1 LKELKEILFGVNID
15 SVYGD
20 TNLSISGISF
30 DSRQIK
36 QNNIFIAIKG
46 YDLDGHNYIDQSINN
61 GATVVVCETLPKT
74 INKYEIVFIKVKCS
88 KTALYTIS
96 SNLYGNPSSKIDL
109 IGVTGT
115 NGKTTIATLLFDLYT
130 ELEIKS
136 GLISTVKISYDNKN
150 FQANQTTPDSLSINR
165 FLSEMVNSNVRYCFM
180 EVSSHGI
187 DQNRTDGLVFK
198 GGIFTNLTHD
208 HLDYHESFENYRDIK
223 KQFFDSL
230 SNNSF
235 ALTNNDDK
243 NGMVM
248 LQNTIADKYTYS
260 LNSVSDFKAKILES
274 SFDGMLLKINSTEF
288 WSKLVG
294 KFNAYNILSVY
305 SAASILGL
313 PKNELL
319 KAMSSLDAVAGRFQ
333 FYKKNKITAIVD
345 YAHTPDALEN
355 ILKSI
360 NEIKTSEN
368 NLITVV
374 GCGGNRDKSKRPL
387 MGDIASNLSSKVIF
401 TSDNPRFEDPEIIIE
416 EMISGVR
423 STNSNKTISISNR
436 KEAIKAAC
444 QFARTNDIILVAG
457 KGHESYQEVKGVRS
471 DFDDFEIVKEL
482 LNQKN

>member
-1 LKELKEILFGVNID
+1 MEID
-15 SVYGD
+15 SVIGN
-20 TNLSISGISF
+20 TSLSINKIEF
-30 DSRQIK
+30 DSRLISDGDMYV
-36 QNNIFIAIKG
+36 AISG
-46 YDLDGHNYIDQSINN
+46 VNVDGHSFISEAIQN
-61 GATVVVCETLPKT
+61 GANCIVCEKT
-74 INKYEIVFIKVKCS
+74 PENKTDGVVYVNVKS
-88 KTALYTIS
+88 SRKALAIIS
-96 SNLYGNPSSKIDL
+96 SNYFDNPSSKL
-109 IGVTGT
+109 NLVGVTGT

-130 ELEIKS
+130 ALEIKS

-165 FLSEMVNSNVRYCFM
+165 FLSEMVNSSVRYCFM

-187 DQNRTDGLVFK
+187 DQNRTEGLVFK

-208 HLDYHESFENYRDIK
+208 HLDYHESFENYRDTK

-319 KAMSSLDAVAGRFQ
+319 KAISSLDAVAGRFQ

>member
-1 LKELKEILFGVNID
+1 MKLLREILYKVEIN
-15 SVYGD
+15 SVVGN
-20 TNLSISGISF
+20 TSLSINKIEF
-30 DSRQIK
+30 DSRLISDGDMY
-36 QNNIFIAIKG
+36 IAIAG
-46 YDLDGHNYIDQSINN
+46 VNVDGHSFISQAIQN
-61 GATVVVCETLPKT
+61 GANCIVCEKT
-74 INKYEIVFIKVKCS
+74 PDNKTDGIVYVNVKS
-88 KTALYTIS
+88 SRKALAIIS
-96 SNLYGNPSSKIDL
+96 SNYFDNPSSKLNL

-208 HLDYHESFENYRDIK
+208 HLDYHESFENYRDTK

>member
-1 LKELKEILFGVNID
+1 MKLLREILYKVEIN
-15 SVYGD
+15 SVVGN
-20 TNLSISGISF
+20 TSLSINKIEF
-30 DSRQIK
+30 DSRLISDGDMY
-36 QNNIFIAIKG
+36 IAITG
-46 YDLDGHNYIDQSINN
+46 VNVDGHSFISQAIQN
-61 GATVVVCETLPKT
+61 GANCIVCEKT
-74 INKYEIVFIKVKCS
+74 PDIKTDGVVYVNVKS
-88 KTALYTIS
+88 SRKALAIIS
-96 SNLYGNPSSKIDL
+96 SNYFDNPSSKLNL

-208 HLDYHESFENYRDIK
+208 HLDYHESFENYRDTK

-416 EMISGVR
+416 EMIRGVK

>member
-1 LKELKEILFGVNID
+1 MKLLREILYKVEIN
-15 SVYGD
+15 SVLGN
-20 TNLSISGISF
+20 TSLSINKIEF
-30 DSRQIK
+30 DSRLISDGDMY
-36 QNNIFIAIKG
+36 IAITG
-46 YDLDGHNYIDQSINN
+46 VNVDGHSFISQAIQN
-61 GATVVVCETLPKT
+61 GANCIVCEKIPDNKT
-74 INKYEIVFIKVKCS
+74 DGVVYVNVKS
-88 KTALYTIS
+88 SRKALAIIS
-96 SNLYGNPSSKIDL
+96 SNYFDNPSSKLNL

-208 HLDYHESFENYRDIK
+208 HLDYHESFENYRDTK

>member
-1 LKELKEILFGVNID
+1 MKLLREILYKVKIN
-15 SVYGD
+15 SVVGN
-20 TNLSISGISF
+20 TSLSINKIEF
-30 DSRQIK
+30 DSRLISDGDMY
-36 QNNIFIAIKG
+36 IAISG
-46 YDLDGHNYIDQSINN
+46 VNVDGHSFISQAIQN
-61 GATVVVCETLPKT
+61 GANCIVCEKT
-74 INKYEIVFIKVKCS
+74 PENKTDGVVYVNVKS
-88 KTALYTIS
+88 SRKAQAIIS
-96 SNLYGNPSSKIDL
+96 SNYFDNPSSKLNL

-165 FLSEMVNSNVRYCFM
+165 FLSEMVNANVRYCFM

-208 HLDYHESFENYRDIK
+208 HLDYHESFENYRDTK

-345 YAHTPDALEN
+345 YAHTPDALLNVLETIVKIKQNEN
-355 ILKSI
+355 SI
-360 NEIKTSEN
+360 
-368 NLITVV
+368 ITVV
-374 GCGGNRDKSKRPL
+374 GCGGGRDRAKRL
-387 MGDIASNLSSKVIF
+387 KMGSIASRLSQKVIF
-401 TSDNPRFEDPEIIIE
+401 TSDNPRDEDPKSIIDD
-416 EMISGVR
+416 MIAGVDDADK
-423 STNSNKTISISNR
+423 NKILNIVDR
-436 KEAIKAAC
+436 KEAIVKASKVAKP
-444 QFARTNDIILVAG
+444 NDILLVAG
-457 KGHESYQEVKGVRS
+457 KGHEKYQIIKSKKIRFN
-471 DFDDFEIVKEL
+471 DKEILTQTLKMAV
-482 LNQKN
+482 

>member
-1 LKELKEILFGVNID
+1 MKLLREILYKVEIN
-15 SVYGD
+15 SVVGN
-20 TNLSISGISF
+20 TSLSINKIEF
-30 DSRQIK
+30 DSRLISDGDMY
-36 QNNIFIAIKG
+36 IAITG
-46 YDLDGHNYIDQSINN
+46 VNVDGHSFISQAIKN
-61 GATVVVCETLPKT
+61 GANCIVCEKIPDNKT
-74 INKYEIVFIKVKCS
+74 DGVVYVNVKS
-88 KTALYTIS
+88 SRKALAIIS
-96 SNLYGNPSSKIDL
+96 SNYFDNPSSKLNL

-187 DQNRTDGLVFK
+187 DQNRTDGLIFK

-208 HLDYHESFENYRDIK
+208 HLDYHESFENYRDTK
-223 KQFFDSL
+223 KQFFDAL

>member
-1 LKELKEILFGVNID
+1 MKLLREILYKVEIN
-15 SVYGD
+15 SVIGN
-20 TNLSISGISF
+20 TSLSINKIEF
-30 DSRQIK
+30 DSRLISDGDMY
-36 QNNIFIAIKG
+36 IAITG
-46 YDLDGHNYIDQSINN
+46 VNVDGHSFISQAIQN
-61 GATVVVCETLPKT
+61 GANCIVCEKIPDNKT
-74 INKYEIVFIKVKCS
+74 DGVVYVNVKS
-88 KTALYTIS
+88 SRKALAIIS
-96 SNLYGNPSSKIDL
+96 SNYFDNPSSKLNL

-208 HLDYHESFENYRDIK
+208 HLDYHESFENYRDTK

-360 NEIKTSEN
+360 NEIKTLEN

-416 EMISGVR
+416 EMIRGVK

-482 LNQKN
+482 LNQKK

>member
-1 LKELKEILFGVNID
+1 MKLLREILYKVEIN
-15 SVYGD
+15 SVVGN
-20 TNLSISGISF
+20 TSLSINKIEF
-30 DSRQIK
+30 DSRLISDGDMY
-36 QNNIFIAIKG
+36 IAITG
-46 YDLDGHNYIDQSINN
+46 VNVDGHSFISQAIQN
-61 GATVVVCETLPKT
+61 GANCIVCEKT
-74 INKYEIVFIKVKCS
+74 PDIKADGIVYVNVKS
-88 KTALYTIS
+88 SRKALAIIS
-96 SNLYGNPSSKIDL
+96 SNYFDNPSSKLNL

-208 HLDYHESFENYRDIK
+208 HLDYHESFENYRDTK

>member
-1 LKELKEILFGVNID
+1 LKLLREILYKVEIN
-15 SVYGD
+15 SVVGN
-20 TNLSISGISF
+20 TSLSINKIEF
-30 DSRQIK
+30 DSRLISDGDMY
-36 QNNIFIAIKG
+36 IAITG
-46 YDLDGHNYIDQSINN
+46 VNVDGHSFISQAIKN
-61 GATVVVCETLPKT
+61 GANCIVCEKIPDNKT
-74 INKYEIVFIKVKCS
+74 DGVVYVNVKS
-88 KTALYTIS
+88 SRKALAIIS
-96 SNLYGNPSSKIDL
+96 SNYFDNPSSKLNL

-208 HLDYHESFENYRDIK
+208 HLDYHESFENYRDTK

-230 SNNSF
+230 NNNSF

>member
-1 LKELKEILFGVNID
+1 MKLLREILYKVEIN
-15 SVYGD
+15 SVIGN
-20 TNLSISGISF
+20 TSLSINKIEF
-30 DSRQIK
+30 DSRLISDGDMY
-36 QNNIFIAIKG
+36 IAITG
-46 YDLDGHNYIDQSINN
+46 VNVDGHSFISQAIQN
-61 GATVVVCETLPKT
+61 GASCIVCEKT
-74 INKYEIVFIKVKCS
+74 PDNKIDGVVYVNVKS
-88 KTALYTIS
+88 SRKALAIIS
-96 SNLYGNPSSKIDL
+96 SNYFDNPSSKLNL

-208 HLDYHESFENYRDIK
+208 HLDYHESFENYRDTK

-230 SNNSF
+230 NNNSF

-305 SAASILGL
+305 SVASILGL

-401 TSDNPRFEDPEIIIE
+401 TSDNPRFEDPQIIIE
-416 EMISGVR
+416 EMISGVK

>member
-1 LKELKEILFGVNID
+1 MKLLREILYKVEIN
-15 SVYGD
+15 SVVGN
-20 TNLSISGISF
+20 TSLSINKIEF
-30 DSRQIK
+30 DSRLIVDGDMY
-36 QNNIFIAIKG
+36 IAITG
-46 YDLDGHNYIDQSINN
+46 VNVDGHSFISQAIQN
-61 GATVVVCETLPKT
+61 GANCIVCEKT
-74 INKYEIVFIKVKCS
+74 PDIKTDGIVYVNVKS
-88 KTALYTIS
+88 SRKALAIIS
-96 SNLYGNPSSKIDL
+96 SNYFDNPSSKLNL

-208 HLDYHESFENYRDIK
+208 HLDYHESFENYRDTK

-423 STNSNKTISISNR
+423 STNSNKTISILNR

>member
-1 LKELKEILFGVNID
+1 MKLLREILYKVEIN
-15 SVYGD
+15 SVIGN
-20 TNLSISGISF
+20 TSLSINKIEF
-30 DSRQIK
+30 DSRLISDGDMY
-36 QNNIFIAIKG
+36 IAITG
-46 YDLDGHNYIDQSINN
+46 VNVDGHSFISQAIQN
-61 GATVVVCETLPKT
+61 GANCIVCEKIPDNKT
-74 INKYEIVFIKVKCS
+74 DGIVYVNVKS
-88 KTALYTIS
+88 SRKALAIIS
-96 SNLYGNPSSKIDL
+96 SNYFDNPSSKL
-109 IGVTGT
+109 NLVGVTGT

-130 ELEIKS
+130 ALEIKS

-208 HLDYHESFENYRDIK
+208 HLDYHESFENYRDTK

-319 KAMSSLDAVAGRFQ
+319 KAISSLDAVAGRFQ

-416 EMISGVR
+416 EMIRGVR

>member
-1 LKELKEILFGVNID
+1 LKLLREILYKVEIN
-15 SVYGD
+15 SVIGN
-20 TNLSISGISF
+20 TSLSINKIEF
-30 DSRQIK
+30 DSRLISDGDMY
-36 QNNIFIAIKG
+36 IAITG
-46 YDLDGHNYIDQSINN
+46 VNVDGHSFISQAIQN
-61 GATVVVCETLPKT
+61 GANCIVCEKT
-74 INKYEIVFIKVKCS
+74 PDNKTDGVVYVNVKS
-88 KTALYTIS
+88 SRKALAIIS
-96 SNLYGNPSSKIDL
+96 SNYFDNPSSKLNL

-208 HLDYHESFENYRDIK
+208 HLDYHESFENYRDTK

-248 LQNTIADKYTYS
+248 LQNSIADKYTYS

-333 FYKKNKITAIVD
+333 FYKKNKITAIID

-416 EMISGVR
+416 EMISGVK
-423 STNSNKTISISNR
+423 STNSDKTVSISNR

>member
-1 LKELKEILFGVNID
+1 MKLLREILYKVEIN
-15 SVYGD
+15 SVVGN
-20 TNLSISGISF
+20 TSLSINKIEF
-30 DSRQIK
+30 DSRLISDDDMYV
-36 QNNIFIAIKG
+36 AITG
-46 YDLDGHNYIDQSINN
+46 VNVDGHSFISQAIQN
-61 GATVVVCETLPKT
+61 GANCIVCEKT
-74 INKYEIVFIKVKCS
+74 PENKTDGVVYVNVKS
-88 KTALYTIS
+88 SRKALAIIS
-96 SNLYGNPSSKIDL
+96 SNYFDNPSSKLNL

-150 FQANQTTPDSLSINR
+150 FQANQTTPDSLLINR

-208 HLDYHESFENYRDIK
+208 HLDYHESFENYRDTK

>member
-1 LKELKEILFGVNID
+1 MKLLREILYKVEIN
-15 SVYGD
+15 SVVGN
-20 TNLSISGISF
+20 TSLSINKIEF
-30 DSRQIK
+30 DSRLISDGDMY
-36 QNNIFIAIKG
+36 IAITG
-46 YDLDGHNYIDQSINN
+46 VNVDGHSFISQAIKN
-61 GATVVVCETLPKT
+61 GANCIVCEKIPDNKT
-74 INKYEIVFIKVKCS
+74 DGVVYVNVKS
-88 KTALYTIS
+88 SRKALAIIS
-96 SNLYGNPSSKIDL
+96 SNYFDNPSSKLNL

-208 HLDYHESFENYRDIK
+208 HLDYHESFENYRDTK

-360 NEIKTSEN
+360 NEIKTLEN

>member
-1 LKELKEILFGVNID
+1 MEID
-15 SVYGD
+15 SVIGN
-20 TNLSISGISF
+20 TSLSINKIEF
-30 DSRQIK
+30 DSRLISDGDMY
-36 QNNIFIAIKG
+36 IAISG
-46 YDLDGHNYIDQSINN
+46 VNVDGHGFISEAIQN
-61 GATVVVCETLPKT
+61 GANCIVCEKT
-74 INKYEIVFIKVKCS
+74 PENKTDGVVYVNVKS
-88 KTALYTIS
+88 SRKALAIIS
-96 SNLYGNPSSKIDL
+96 SNYFDNPSSKL
-109 IGVTGT
+109 NLVGVTGT

-130 ELEIKS
+130 VLEIKS

-187 DQNRTDGLVFK
+187 DQNRTEGLVFK

-208 HLDYHESFENYRDIK
+208 HLDYHESFENYRDTK
-223 KQFFDSL
+223 KRFFDSL

-248 LQNTIADKYTYS
+248 LQNTIANKHTYS
-260 LNSVSDFKAKILES
+260 LNSISDFKAKILES

-319 KAMSSLDAVAGRFQ
+319 KAISSLDAVAGRFQ

-457 KGHESYQEVKGVRS
+457 KGHESFQEVQGVRS
-471 DFDDFEIVKEL
+471 DFDDFEIIKEL

>member
-1 LKELKEILFGVNID
+1 MKLLREILYKVEIN
-15 SVYGD
+15 SVVGN
-20 TNLSISGISF
+20 TSLSINKIEF
-30 DSRQIK
+30 DSRLISDGDMY
-36 QNNIFIAIKG
+36 IAITG
-46 YDLDGHNYIDQSINN
+46 VNVDGHSFISQAIQN
-61 GATVVVCETLPKT
+61 GANCIVCEKT
-74 INKYEIVFIKVKCS
+74 PDIKTDGIVYVNVKS
-88 KTALYTIS
+88 SRKALAIIS
-96 SNLYGNPSSKIDL
+96 SNYFDNPSSKLNL

-150 FQANQTTPDSLSINR
+150 FQANQTTPDSFSINR

-208 HLDYHESFENYRDIK
+208 HLDYHESFENYRDTK

-294 KFNAYNILSVY
+294 KFNVYNILSVY

-416 EMISGVR
+416 EMISGVK
-423 STNSNKTISISNR
+423 STNSNKTISILNR

-482 LNQKN
+482 LNKKN

>member
-1 LKELKEILFGVNID
+1 MKLLREILYKVEIN
-15 SVYGD
+15 SVVGN
-20 TNLSISGISF
+20 TSLSINKIEF
-30 DSRQIK
+30 DSRLISDGDMY
-36 QNNIFIAIKG
+36 IAITG
-46 YDLDGHNYIDQSINN
+46 VNVDGHSFISQAIQN
-61 GATVVVCETLPKT
+61 GANCIVCEKT
-74 INKYEIVFIKVKCS
+74 PDIKTDGIVYVNVKS
-88 KTALYTIS
+88 SRKALAIIS
-96 SNLYGNPSSKIDL
+96 SNYFDNPSSKLNL

-208 HLDYHESFENYRDIK
+208 HLDYHESFENYRDTK

-294 KFNAYNILSVY
+294 KFNVYNILSVY

>member
-1 LKELKEILFGVNID
+1 MKLLREILYKVEIN
-15 SVYGD
+15 SVVGN
-20 TNLSISGISF
+20 TSLSINKIEF
-30 DSRQIK
+30 DSRLISDGDMY
-36 QNNIFIAIKG
+36 IAITG
-46 YDLDGHNYIDQSINN
+46 VNVDGHSFISQAIQN
-61 GATVVVCETLPKT
+61 GANCIVCEKTPK
-74 INKYEIVFIKVKCS
+74 NKTDGVVYVNVKS
-88 KTALYTIS
+88 SRKALAIIS
-96 SNLYGNPSSKIDL
+96 SNYFDNPSSKLNL

-208 HLDYHESFENYRDIK
+208 HLDYHESFENYRDTK

>member
-1 LKELKEILFGVNID
+1 MKLLREILYKVEIN
-15 SVYGD
+15 SVVGN
-20 TNLSISGISF
+20 TSLSINKIEF
-30 DSRQIK
+30 DSRLISDGDMY
-36 QNNIFIAIKG
+36 IAIPG
-46 YDLDGHNYIDQSINN
+46 VNVDGHSFISQAIQN
-61 GATVVVCETLPKT
+61 GANCIVCEKT
-74 INKYEIVFIKVKCS
+74 PDIKTDGIVYVNVKS
-88 KTALYTIS
+88 SRKALAIIS
-96 SNLYGNPSSKIDL
+96 SNYFDNPSSKLNL

-208 HLDYHESFENYRDIK
+208 HLDYHESFENYRDTK

>member
-1 LKELKEILFGVNID
+1 MKLLREILYKVEIN
-15 SVYGD
+15 SVVGN
-20 TNLSISGISF
+20 TSLSINKIEF
-30 DSRQIK
+30 DSRLISDGDMY
-36 QNNIFIAIKG
+36 IAITG
-46 YDLDGHNYIDQSINN
+46 VNVDGHSFISQAIQN
-61 GATVVVCETLPKT
+61 GANCIVCEKT
-74 INKYEIVFIKVKCS
+74 PENKTDGIVYVNVKS
-88 KTALYTIS
+88 SRKALAIIS
-96 SNLYGNPSSKIDL
+96 SNYFDNPSSKLNL

-150 FQANQTTPDSLSINR
+150 FQANQTTPDSFSINR

-208 HLDYHESFENYRDIK
+208 HLDYHESFENYRDTK

-305 SAASILGL
+305 SAGSILGL
-313 PKNELL
+313 PKNELV

-360 NEIKTSEN
+360 NEIKTSKN

-471 DFDDFEIVKEL
+471 DFDDFEVVKEL

>member
-1 LKELKEILFGVNID
+1 LKLLREILYKVEIN
-15 SVYGD
+15 SVVGN
-20 TNLSISGISF
+20 TSLSINKIEF
-30 DSRQIK
+30 DSRLISDGDMY
-36 QNNIFIAIKG
+36 IAITG
-46 YDLDGHNYIDQSINN
+46 VNVDGHSFISQAIQN
-61 GATVVVCETLPKT
+61 GANCIVCEKIPDIKT
-74 INKYEIVFIKVKCS
+74 DGIVYVNVKS
-88 KTALYTIS
+88 SRKAIAIIS
-96 SNLYGNPSSKIDL
+96 SNYFDNPSSKLNL

-150 FQANQTTPDSLSINR
+150 FQANQTTPDSLSVNR

-208 HLDYHESFENYRDIK
+208 HLDYHESFENYRDTK

-360 NEIKTSEN
+360 NEIKTLEN

-416 EMISGVR
+416 EMISGVK
-423 STNSNKTISISNR
+423 STNSNKTISILNR

>member
-1 LKELKEILFGVNID
+1 MKLLREILYKVEIN
-15 SVYGD
+15 SVVGN
-20 TNLSISGISF
+20 TSLLINKIEF
-30 DSRQIK
+30 DSRLISDGDMY
-36 QNNIFIAIKG
+36 IAITG
-46 YDLDGHNYIDQSINN
+46 VNFDGHSFISQAIQN
-61 GATVVVCETLPKT
+61 GANCIVCEKT
-74 INKYEIVFIKVKCS
+74 PENKTDGVVYVNVKS
-88 KTALYTIS
+88 SRKAQAIIS
-96 SNLYGNPSSKIDL
+96 SNYFDNPSSKLNL

-136 GLISTVKISYDNKN
+136 GLISTVKISFDNKN

-165 FLSEMVNSNVRYCFM
+165 FLSEMVNANVRYCFM

-208 HLDYHESFENYRDIK
+208 HLDYHESFENYRDTK

-444 QFARTNDIILVAG
+444 QFARTDDIILVAG

-471 DFDDFEIVKEL
+471 HFDDFEIVKEL

>member
-1 LKELKEILFGVNID
+1 MKLLREILYKVEIN
-15 SVYGD
+15 SVIGN
-20 TNLSISGISF
+20 TSLSINKIEF
-30 DSRQIK
+30 DSRLISDGDMY
-36 QNNIFIAIKG
+36 IAITG
-46 YDLDGHNYIDQSINN
+46 VNVDGHSFISQAIQN
-61 GATVVVCETLPKT
+61 GANCIVCEKT
-74 INKYEIVFIKVKCS
+74 PDIKTDGIVYVNVKS
-88 KTALYTIS
+88 SRKALAIIS
-96 SNLYGNPSSKIDL
+96 SNYFDNPSSKLNL

-208 HLDYHESFENYRDIK
+208 HLDYHESFENYRDTK

-360 NEIKTSEN
+360 NEIKTLEN

>member
-1 LKELKEILFGVNID
+1 MKQLREILYKVEINSVFGNT
-15 SVYGD
+15 S
-20 TNLSISGISF
+20 LSINKIEF
-30 DSRQIK
+30 DSRLISDGDMY
-36 QNNIFIAIKG
+36 IAITG
-46 YDLDGHNYIDQSINN
+46 VNVDGHSFISQAIKN
-61 GATVVVCETLPKT
+61 GANCIVCEKIPDNKT
-74 INKYEIVFIKVKCS
+74 DGVVYVNVKS
-88 KTALYTIS
+88 SRKALAIIS
-96 SNLYGNPSSKIDL
+96 SNYFDNPSSKLNL

-208 HLDYHESFENYRDIK
+208 HLDYHESFENYRDTK

-319 KAMSSLDAVAGRFQ
+319 KAISSLDAVAGRFQ

>member
-1 LKELKEILFGVNID
+1 MKLLREILYKVEIN
-15 SVYGD
+15 
-20 TNLSISGISF
+20 SISGNTSLEVNNIEF
-30 DSRQIK
+30 DSRLIK
-36 QNNIFIAIKG
+36 EGDIYVAING
-46 YDLDGHNYIDQSINN
+46 VNVDGHTFISQAVQN
-61 GATVVVCETLPKT
+61 GAKCIICEKIPEQKNQEVVYV
-74 INKYEIVFIKVKCS
+74 NVKS
-88 KTALYTIS
+88 SRKALAIIS
-96 SNLYGNPSSKIDL
+96 SNYFDNPSSKLNL

-115 NGKTTIATLLFDLYT
+115 NGKTTIATLLYELYT
-130 ELEIKS
+130 SLGIKS
-136 GLISTVKISYDNKN
+136 GLISTVKISYDDKN
-150 FQANQTTPDSLSINR
+150 FQASQTTPDSLLLNR
-165 FLSEMVNSNVRYCFM
+165 YMSDMVNVNVRYCFM

-187 DQNRTDGLVFK
+187 DQCRTDGLVFK
-198 GGIFTNLTHD
+198 GGVFTNLTHD
-208 HLDYHESFENYRDIK
+208 HLDYHESFENYRDTK

-230 SNNSF
+230 STNSF

-243 NGMVM
+243 NGLVM
-248 LQNTIADKYTYS
+248 LQNSMAEKYTYS

-274 SFDGMLLKINSTEF
+274 SFDGMLLNINNSEF

-305 SAASILGL
+305 SVASILGL
-313 PKNELL
+313 PKDELL
-319 KAMSSLDAVAGRFQ
+319 KTMSSLEAVDGRFQ

-360 NEIKTSEN
+360 NEIKTSKN

-401 TSDNPRFEDPEIIIE
+401 TSDNPRFEDPNNIIK
-416 EMISGVR
+416 EMISGVK
-423 STNSNKTISISNR
+423 SSNSNKTISISNR

-444 QFARTNDIILVAG
+444 QFAKSNDIILVAG
-457 KGHESYQEVKGVRS
+457 KGHESYQEINGVKN
-471 DFDDFEIVKEL
+471 DFDDFKIVKEL

>member
-1 LKELKEILFGVNID
+1 MLLREILYKVEIN
-15 SVYGD
+15 SVIGN
-20 TNLSISGISF
+20 TSLSINKIEF
-30 DSRQIK
+30 DSRLISDGDMY
-36 QNNIFIAIKG
+36 IAITG
-46 YDLDGHNYIDQSINN
+46 VNVDGHSFISQAIKN
-61 GATVVVCETLPKT
+61 GANCIVCEKIPDNKT
-74 INKYEIVFIKVKCS
+74 DGVVYVNVKS
-88 KTALYTIS
+88 SRKALAIIS
-96 SNLYGNPSSKIDL
+96 SNYFDNPSSKLNL

-208 HLDYHESFENYRDIK
+208 HLDYHESFENYRDTK

-274 SFDGMLLKINSTEF
+274 SFDGMLLKINTTEF